1 MAEIEFWLRTESELN
16 ESGMCGNRFKLKNEL
31 LVHMFWCI
39 WMSVSFSV
47 RLVVTVVGTL
57 VSVVGTLITVVGTLV
72 SVVGTLVSV
81 VGTLVSVVGTLVS
94 ALSHWL
100 Q

>member
-16 ESGMCGNRFKLKNEL
+16 ESSMCGNRFKLKNEL

-47 RLVVTVVGTL
+47 SGFVG
-57 VSVVGTLITVVGTLV
+57 
-72 SVVGTLVSV
+72 SV